1 MLAKSL
7 QRIWNSPTVMS
18 WGSLAARL
26 LGFVVVLPL
35 VLARFPAETVSV
47 WLLFATLSGMQLLAD
62 MGFAPTFSRVIAYA
76 MGGAD
81 ITRLGDYRSLDGPR
95 SDGRPNWEAVGHI
108 VSTMRPIYARLA
120 LVFFGLLLVL
130 GTWALVR
137 SVSAMEHQASAWLA
151 WVVVLCSVSYAL
163 YSSLYAS
170 YLLGTNHVTVLRRW
184 EMLTG
189 LGTVLATLLALFL
202 FGDLLSLVIAGQAG
216 LLAQVLCN
224 RWLCHRLEGGR
235 FRRFTEHVVHRE
247 VFDAVWPSAW
257 RSGVA
262 VFMGFGML
270 HASGIVYAQIGSAIE
285 TAAYLLALRLIQI
298 VSIFSQAPFYTKL
311 PQLAR
316 LRAQGDHLQQVQLAK
331 RGMTWSYW
339 TFVAGFVGVGLL
351 ADVLLD
357 AVNSNTPFVHPWL
370 WSLLGIAIFVERYGA
385 MHVNLYSTT
394 NHIISHVAN
403 GVSGLIFVAV
413 SALLLPRVGIY
424 AFPAGLLAGN
434 LGFYAWYSALHSYRS
449 LNLRFWSFE
458 RTSMLPA
465 LAVVLLYSAWAS
477 LSLATG

>member
-18 WGSLAARL
+18 WGSLTARL

-47 WLLFATLSGMQLLAD
+47 WLLFSTLSGMQLLAD

-81 ITRLGDYRSLDGPR
+81 ITRLGDYRSLDGHR

-130 GTWALVR
+130 GTWALLR
-137 SVSAMEHQASAWLA
+137 PVSAMEHQASAWLA
-151 WVVVLCSVSYAL
+151 WVVVLCTASYAL
-163 YSSLYAS
+163 YSSFYAS

-189 LGTVLATLLALFL
+189 LGTVVITLLALFL

-216 LLAQVLCN
+216 LLAQVLRN
-224 RWLCHRLEGGR
+224 RWFCHRLEDGR
-235 FRRFTEHVVHRE
+235 FGTFKDHGVHRE
-247 VFDAVWPSAW
+247 VFNAVWPSAW

-262 VFMGFGML
+262 VFMGFGTL

-285 TAAYLLALRLIQI
+285 TASYLLALRLIQL
-298 VSIFSQAPFYTKL
+298 VSGFSQAPFYTKL

-316 LRAQGDHLQQVQLAK
+316 LRAQGHYQQQAQLAK
-331 RGMTWSYW
+331 RGMVWSYW

-351 ADVLLD
+351 ADTLLE
-357 AVNSNTPFVHPWL
+357 AVDSNTPFVSAGL

-385 MHVNLYSTT
+385 MHINLYSTT
-394 NHIISHVAN
+394 NHIIWHVAN
-403 GVSGLIFVAV
+403 GVSGLVFVAV
-413 SALLLPRVGIY
+413 SALLFPRIGVY
-424 AFPAGLLAGN
+424 AFPAGLLAGY
-434 LGFYAWYSALHSYRS
+434 LGFYAWYSALHSYRAF
-449 LNLRFWSFE
+449 NLGFWTFE
-458 RTSMLPA
+458 RANMLPA
-465 LAVVLLYSAWAS
+465 LAVVLLYSAW
-477 LSLATG
+477 TGL

>member
-1 MLAKSL
+1 
-7 QRIWNSPTVMS
+7 MS

-26 LGFVVVLPL
+26 LGFVAVMPL
-35 VLARFPAETVSV
+35 ALAKLPAEAVSV

-76 MGGAD
+76 MGGAG
-81 ITRLGDYRSLDGPR
+81 TARLGDYRSLDGFR
-95 SDGRPNWEAVGHI
+95 GNGRPDWEAVGHI
-108 VSTMRPIYARLA
+108 VSTMRPIYTRLA
-120 LVFFGLLLVL
+120 LGFFVLLLVF
-130 GTWALVR
+130 GTWSLLR
-137 SVSAMEHQASAWLA
+137 PISAMEDQASAWWA
-151 WVVVLCSVSYAL
+151 WIVVLCTASYAL
-163 YSSLYAS
+163 HSSFYAS
-170 YLLGTNHVTVLRRW
+170 YLLGTNHVVILRRW

-189 LGTVLATLLALFL
+189 MGATVLAILALL
-202 FGDLLSLVIAGQAG
+202 LIGDLISLVIAGQAG
-216 LLAQVLCN
+216 LLAQVLRN

-270 HASGIVYAQIGSAIE
+270 HASGIIYAQVASAVE
-285 TAAYLLALRLIQI
+285 TASYLLALRLIQV
-298 VSIFSQAPFYTKL
+298 VSAFSQAPFYTKL

-316 LRAQGDHLQQVQLAK
+316 LRAQGENREQVRLAR

-351 ADVLLD
+351 ADTLLE
-357 AVNSNTPFVHPWL
+357 AVDSHTPFVSPGL

-394 NHIISHVAN
+394 NHIIWHVAN
-403 GVSGLIFVAV
+403 GVSGLVFVVV
-413 SALLLPRVGIY
+413 SALLFPHIGVY

-434 LGFYAWYSALHSYRS
+434 LGFYAWYSALHSYRAF
-449 LNLRFWSFE
+449 NLGFWSFE
-458 RTSMLPA
+458 RANMLPA
-465 LAVVLLYSAWAS
+465 LAVVLLYSAWAG
-477 LSLATG
+477 L